1 MKQTQVEIAVAYG
14 MRPEYQH
21 ILLAATLRIPH
32 NVVDSAAPGGC
43 RLTGAERAHGQ
54 RDGSVMVERLKNY
67 IGGEW
72 VEAETED
79 WSPVHNPATCEL
91 LAECPD
97 SSAQDVDRAV
107 QAAQAAF
114 EEWRST
120 PVMERAQFMHHFKNL
135 VEDRFDDIAE
145 IVVRENGKTLDEARG
160 EVRRGIESIDFSIG
174 VPFMMRN
181 DGVEDISSG
190 IDETTIRQPV
200 GVFAAITPFNFPFMV
215 PIWFLPTAIT
225 CGNTFILKPS
235 PQTPLS
241 MQITCELIDELD
253 MPEGVVNLVHG
264 GVASAHAVMEHPGVA
279 GVSFVGSSP
288 VAKIIYETCTRNGKR
303 VQAQGGAK
311 NYIAVMPDADMEASV
326 KNVLGAAYGCA
337 GQRCLA
343 AAVAVGVGDAYDRL
357 RDELVK
363 QVAGLRVGYGLEE
376 TSQMGTVVSAQ
387 ARERIVNM
395 IGVGERE
402 GAKVSV
408 DGRELQVE
416 GYEDGMFVGPTILED
431 VTPDMTVAKEE
442 IFGPVLSL
450 MRAESFDEA
459 VELIN
464 RSHYGNGA
472 SIFTSSG
479 ANAREFKYRVNAGN
493 IGVNIGVAAPSAS
506 FPFGGQKD
514 SFFGDLH
521 GQGRDSIDFYTDR
534 KVVIERWFQD
544 ERA

>member
-1 MKQTQVEIAVAYG
+1 
-14 MRPEYQH
+14 
-21 ILLAATLRIPH
+21 
-32 NVVDSAAPGGC
+32 
-43 RLTGAERAHGQ
+43 
-54 RDGSVMVERLKNY
+54 MVERLKNY

-72 VEAETED
+72 VRAGGQD
-79 WSPVHNPATCEL
+79 WTPVHDPATCEL
-91 LAECPD
+91 LTECPD
-97 SSAQDVDRAV
+97 SDAQDVARAV
-107 QAAQAAF
+107 RAAQAAF

-135 VEDRFDDIAE
+135 VEERFDELAE
-145 IVVRENGKTLDEARG
+145 LVVRENGKTLDEARG
-160 EVRRGIESIDFSIG
+160 EVRRGIESIDYAIG
-174 VPFMMRN
+174 VPFLMRS

-190 IDETTIRQPV
+190 IDETTLRQPV

-241 MQITCELIDELD
+241 MQFTCELIDALD
-253 MPEGVVNLVHG
+253 LPEGVVNMVHG
-264 GVASAHAVMEHPGVA
+264 GAGTAHALMEHPGVA

-343 AAVAVGVGDAYDRL
+343 AAVAVGVGDAYERL

-387 ARERIVNM
+387 ARERIVSM
-395 IGVGERE
+395 IGAGEQE
-402 GAKVSV
+402 GARVLV

-416 GYEDGMFVGPTILED
+416 GYEDGMFVGPTLLEA
-431 VTPDMTVAKEE
+431 VTPEMTVAQEE
-442 IFGPVLSL
+442 IFGPVLAL
-450 MRAESFDEA
+450 MRAEDLEEA
-459 VELIN
+459 VALIN
-464 RSHYGNGA
+464 GSAFGNAA

-479 ANAREFKYRVNAGN
+479 ACAREFKYRVKAGN

-521 GQGRDSIDFYTDR
+521 GQGRDSIEFFTDR
-534 KVVIERWFQD
+534 KVVIERWFP
-544 ERA
+544 A